1 MTPSFIY
8 LFIFNGLQW
17 HYMPLDLNS
26 LLTHIVFGGNT
37 MNGKNMLEG
46 RTGPITQSVEAVK
59 KLLTFLGRASDPLPN
74 EVRLDGGR
82 LVLVL
87 SNKKDAYYVATSRN
101 CSCPSAVYNPGKPCK
116 HSRKYF
122 PQPKKSG
129 VELEAEGEAIIA
141 ANDNTIKR
149 LARPLEDLRA
159 SLPGWRGPDG
169 QRANGPV
176 EA

>member
-1 MTPSFIY
+1 
-8 LFIFNGLQW
+8 
-17 HYMPLDLNS
+17 MPLKFEVES
-26 LLTHIVFGGNT
+26 P
-37 MNGKNMLEG
+37 K
-46 RTGPITQSVEAVK
+46 TQSTDAVK
-59 KLLTFLGRASDPLPN
+59 ALLAYKKVASDPLPQ
-74 EVRLDGGR
+74 EVSLGGGR

-87 SNKKDAYYVATSRN
+87 SNKKDAYYTVTSRA
-101 CSCPSAVYNPGKPCK
+101 CSCPAATYNPGKPCK

-176 EA
+176 EAI